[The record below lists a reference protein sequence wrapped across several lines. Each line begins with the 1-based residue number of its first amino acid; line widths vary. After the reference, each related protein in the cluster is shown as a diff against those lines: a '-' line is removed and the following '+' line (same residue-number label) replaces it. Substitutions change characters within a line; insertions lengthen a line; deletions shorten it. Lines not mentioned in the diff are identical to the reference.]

1 MIIYKVT
8 NNINNKIYVG
18 QTINTLEYRR
28 NQHERSINYKNT
40 RNNAFSRALKKYG
53 INNFTWEVIDNAD
66 NLDQLNQK
74 EEYWISKLNCL
85 IDSGLGYNIKRG
97 GSNYK
102 HHPTTKVKIGEAQ
115 QGSKNHMWGKVGEL
129 NPKSKK
135 VINLTDNIIY
145 DSANLCA
152 KVENLNFSHI
162 CAVCRGTR
170 ATTGGKVFRYL
181 SDEGAPINP
190 NTSIQPNTRGVTNLI
205 TGEEFPNCKAAVT
218 SLNKKCASNLSNALK
233 RGNGVCS
240 YGGYL
245 WKYTDLN
252 ISIIGT
258 AETSK
263 VSPRKSQM
271 KPVLNV
277 TTGEEFESLISAA
290 KSQDAKSYN
299 YLSILLSR
307 GNGECKWKNQ
317 LWKLL

>member
-1 MIIYKVT
+1 MIIYKAT
-8 NNINNKIYVG
+8 NKINNKIYVG

-28 NQHERSINYKNT
+28 TQHERSINYKGT
-40 RNNAFSRALKKYG
+40 RNTAFSKALKKYG
-53 INNFTWEVIDNAD
+53 IDNFMWEVIDRAD

-85 IDSGLGYNIKRG
+85 IDNGRGYNIKRG

-102 HHPTTKVKIGEAQ
+102 HHPTTKVKIGKAQ
-115 QGSKNHMWGKVGEL
+115 EGSKNHMWGKVGEL

-152 KVENLNFSHI
+152 KAENLNFSHI

-181 SDEGAPINP
+181 SNEGVPIIP
-190 NTSIQPNTRGVTNLI
+190 DTSIQPNTRSVTNLT
-205 TGEEFPNCKAAVT
+205 TGEEFPNCRDAVN

-233 RGNGVCS
+233 RGNGVCC
-240 YGGYL
+240 YGGFL
-245 WKYTDLN
+245 WKYTDKDCLDICN
-252 ISIIGT
+252 IDIPK
-258 AETSK
+258 AN
-263 VSPRKSQM
+263 PRKSQM

-277 TTGEEFESLISAA
+277 TTGEKFGSLSSAA
-290 KSQDAKSYN
+290 KSQGAKSYN
-299 YLSILLSR
+299 YLSILLSK
-307 GNGECKWKNQ
+307 GNGECRWKNQ
-317 LWKLL
+317 FWKLL

>member
-97 GSNYK
+97 G
-102 HHPTTKVKIGEAQ
+102 
-115 QGSKNHMWGKVGEL
+115 
-129 NPKSKK
+129 KK

-181 SDEGAPINP
+181 SDEGVPINP

-258 AETSK
+258 VETSK

-299 YLSILLSR
+299 YLSILLSK